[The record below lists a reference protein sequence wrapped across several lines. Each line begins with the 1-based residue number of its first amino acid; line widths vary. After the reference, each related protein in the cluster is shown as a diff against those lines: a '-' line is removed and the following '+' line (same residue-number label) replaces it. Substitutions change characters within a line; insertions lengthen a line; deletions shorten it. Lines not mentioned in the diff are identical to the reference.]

1 MKDGWNSSRLAQE
14 KAGETG
20 FSIGGYMSIST
31 DRKNKSA
38 YNPCIILY

>member
-1 MKDGWNSSRLAQE
+1 MKDGWNSSRLAQK

-31 DRKNKSA
+31 DRKINLHT
-38 YNPCIILY
+38 ILA